1 MLASGDADMTTT
13 TPEAERVTAARAAF
27 AVPVLAAGFRPFFLL
42 AALWAGAAVLLWLP
56 VHSGSI
62 ALPAQISALDWHIHE
77 MLFGYAA
84 GVIAGFLLTAI
95 ANWTA
100 RPPVSGAT
108 LAGLVLLWAA
118 GRAVMLLPLVPP
130 LAAAVINCAFLVAL
144 AAVGAREIVAARN
157 WRNLRVLVVIG
168 VLIAGNITFHAG
180 MLRGFGTET
189 GARLSI
195 AALILLISLIGGRI
209 IPAFTGN
216 WLKRNNPGRMPAPFS
231 RFDAAT
237 LAVSALALASWIAAP
252 ETRGTGALLLLAG
265 VLHIIRVSRWA
276 GMRTMRERLL
286 LVLHVGYLFVPAGF
300 LLFGASIWLAGLHA
314 IPDSAG
320 LHAWTAGAIG
330 MMTLAVMTR
339 ASLGHLGYP
348 LTASAGTQAIFLVVF
363 VAALLRIVAACTGDH
378 TLLTIAGLGW
388 AGAFLGFAASYGPA
402 LIGWPAKRPA

>member
-1 MLASGDADMTTT
+1 MATT
-13 TPEAERVTAARAAF
+13 TPEAGHVTAERGAARAALAIPF
-27 AVPVLAAGFRPFFLL
+27 LAAGFRPFFLL
-42 AALWAGAAVLLWLP
+42 AALWAAAAILLWLP
-56 VHSGSI
+56 VYSGSI
-62 ALPAQISALDWHIHE
+62 TLPAQISPLDWHIHE

-95 ANWTA
+95 ANWTG

-118 GRAVMLLPLVPP
+118 GRVVMLLPLVPP
-130 LAAAVINCAFLVAL
+130 LAAAVIDSAFLVAL
-144 AAVGAREIVAARN
+144 VAVGAREIIASRN
-157 WRNLRVLVVIG
+157 WRNLRVLAVIG

-180 MLRGFGTET
+180 LLRGFSTEI

-216 WLKRNNPGRMPAPFS
+216 WLMRNNPGKMPAPFS

-237 LAVSALALASWIAAP
+237 LAVSALALANWIAAP
-252 ETRGTGALLLLAG
+252 DTHVTGALLLAAG

-276 GMRTMRERLL
+276 GTRTTRERLL

-300 LLFGASIWLAGLHA
+300 LLLGASIWLAGIHA

-330 MMTLAVMTR
+330 MMTLAVMAR

-348 LTASAGTQAIFLVVF
+348 LTASAGTQAIYLVVF

-378 TLLTIAGLGW
+378 TLLLIAGLGW

-402 LIGWPAKRPA
+402 LVGWLSAKRSA

>member
-1 MLASGDADMTTT
+1 MATT
-13 TPEAERVTAARAAF
+13 TPEAGHVTAERGAARAAL
-27 AVPVLAAGFRPFFLL
+27 AIPVLTAGFRPFFLL
-42 AALWAGAAVLLWLP
+42 AALWAAAAILLWLP
-56 VHSGSI
+56 VYSGSI
-62 ALPAQISALDWHIHE
+62 TLPAQISPLDWHIHE

-95 ANWTA
+95 ANWTG

-130 LAAAVINCAFLVAL
+130 LAAAVIDSAFLVAL
-144 AAVGAREIVAARN
+144 VAVGAREIIASRN
-157 WRNLRVLVVIG
+157 WRNLRVLAVLG
-168 VLIAGNITFHAG
+168 MLIAGNITFHAG
-180 MLRGFGTET
+180 LLRGFDTEI

-216 WLKRNNPGRMPAPFS
+216 WLMRNNPGKMPAPFS

-237 LAVSALALASWIAAP
+237 LAVSALALASWIVRSDTP
-252 ETRGTGALLLLAG
+252 VTGALLLAAG
-265 VLHIIRVSRWA
+265 VLHIIRVARWA
-276 GMRTMRERLL
+276 GTRTTQERLL
-286 LVLHVGYLFVPAGF
+286 LVLHVGYLFVPGGF
-300 LLFGASIWLAGLHA
+300 LLLGASIWLAGIHA

-348 LTASAGTQAIFLVVF
+348 LTASAGTQAIYLVVF

-378 TLLTIAGLGW
+378 TLLLIAGLGW

-402 LIGWPAKRPA
+402 LVGWPSAKRSA